1 MNDKIS
7 TETVVT
13 KIRYAI
19 RMQMS
24 KGKAESL
31 HLDTSKP
38 CYLYMHSMY
47 KTPTII
53 NDWTCASLHTL
64 GAAKGV
70 IYRMHE
76 EYPDI
81 ADRCEIVMIRET
93 KELLP
98 MENTNGL

>member
-7 TETVVT
+7 TEAVVT
-13 KIRYAI
+13 KLRYVI

-38 CYLYMHSMY
+38 NYLYMHSMY
-47 KTPTII
+47 KTPSII
-53 NDWTCASLHTL
+53 NDWTCASVYTL
-64 GAAKGV
+64 DAAKGV

-81 ADRCEIVMIRET
+81 ADRCEVVMIRET

-98 MENTNGL
+98 MENV